1 MSEFPEENHAASY
14 QVVARRYRPQGFD
27 ELIGQEQIAHILAEA
42 IKTGRVGH
50 AYLFTGSRGVGK
62 TSAARIFAKA
72 LNCEKGPT
80 TTPCN
85 QCEICEAIT
94 SGEDIDVLEID
105 GASNRGVEEIRQIR
119 SGASIRPS
127 RSRYKIYII
136 DEVHMLTRD
145 AFNALLKT
153 LEEPP
158 GHVKFI
164 FCTTEPQ
171 KIPITILSRCQRF
184 DFSNVSS
191 KSIAAHL
198 ASIAA
203 KEGLEVEPGVLELL
217 ARHAS
222 GSMRDALSLLEQL
235 LSFSTGSVTLDGVHA
250 MLGTVDDQKILDL
263 VAAVRN
269 EDTREIF
276 KKLDEIARSGVDFG
290 ILMEQLLK
298 AFRDLLAMTA
308 GCTESDRG
316 EADFEFLFHEVTPEL
331 QEIAAFFG
339 ADRIIAS
346 MQLIDQAITRMRYST
361 QSRVLAE
368 LTMVRLAR
376 LRATELVA
384 ALIDR
389 LKAGNPAKLTYIPDD
404 NRRSTLPPSVSAP
417 RLTGAGA
424 AVSSDISARVPAASA
439 PPRQSTEHVTEASA
453 AEMPPTR
460 PPAAADLRRFSPQ
473 QLKELWT
480 ETLSSG
486 SLGPALSA
494 QALSAS
500 GFKAEDSSTLVV
512 FFPDTSVSSMRYCQT
527 EDKKILSVLTERLG
541 GGIHLKWATV
551 KSAPPAAEAP
561 SQTRASHLDQAAMFR
576 QKVNHPIVRAAEE
589 IFGAQLRDVRPPEG
603 Q

>member
-1 MSEFPEENHAASY
+1 MSEFPEENRAASY

-158 GHVKFI
+158 AHVKFI

-235 LSFSTGSVTLDGVHA
+235 LSFNTGSVTLDGVHA

-331 QEIAAFFG
+331 QEMATFFG

-346 MQLIDQAITRMRYST
+346 MQLIDQAIT
-361 QSRVLAE
+361 
-368 LTMVRLAR
+368 
-376 LRATELVA
+376 
-384 ALIDR
+384 
-389 LKAGNPAKLTYIPDD
+389 
-404 NRRSTLPPSVSAP
+404 
-417 RLTGAGA
+417 
-424 AVSSDISARVPAASA
+424 
-439 PPRQSTEHVTEASA
+439 
-453 AEMPPTR
+453 
-460 PPAAADLRRFSPQ
+460 
-473 QLKELWT
+473 
-480 ETLSSG
+480 
-486 SLGPALSA
+486 
-494 QALSAS
+494 
-500 GFKAEDSSTLVV
+500 
-512 FFPDTSVSSMRYCQT
+512 
-527 EDKKILSVLTERLG
+527 
-541 GGIHLKWATV
+541 
-551 KSAPPAAEAP
+551 
-561 SQTRASHLDQAAMFR
+561 
-576 QKVNHPIVRAAEE
+576 
-589 IFGAQLRDVRPPEG
+589 
-603 Q
+603 

>member
-1 MSEFPEENHAASY
+1 MSEFPEENRAASY

-158 GHVKFI
+158 AHVKFI

-191 KSIAAHL
+191 KSITAHL

-235 LSFSTGSVTLDGVHA
+235 LSFSTGFVTLDGVHA

-308 GCTESDRG
+308 GCTENDRG

-331 QEIAAFFG
+331 REMAAFFG

-376 LRATELVA
+376 LRATELIA
-384 ALIDR
+384 ALIER
-389 LKAGNPAKLTYIPDD
+389 LKAGNPAKLTFIPDD
-404 NRRSTLPPSVSAP
+404 NRRSALPPSASAP
-417 RLTGAGA
+417 RLVGGA
-424 AVSSDISARVPAASA
+424 AAASPDISARVPAASV
-439 PPRQSTEHVTEASA
+439 PPRHFAEPVTETPAGA
-453 AEMPPTR
+453 VPPR
-460 PPAAADLRRFSPQ
+460 PAPVDLLRFSPQ
-473 QLKELWT
+473 QLRELWT
-480 ETLSSG
+480 ETLNSG

-512 FFPDTSVSSMRYCQT
+512 LFPETSVSSMRYCQA
-527 EDKKILSVLTERLG
+527 EEKRILSLLRERLG
-541 GGIHLKWATV
+541 GGIHLKWGTV
-551 KSAPPAAEAP
+551 KSQRPAAAETP
-561 SQTRASHLDQAAMFR
+561 PQTRVSHLDQAAMFR

-589 IFGAQLRDVRPPEG
+589 IFGAELTEVRPPEG
-603 Q
+603 K

>member
-1 MSEFPEENHAASY
+1 MSEFPEENRAATSY
-14 QVVARRYRPQGFD
+14 QVVARRYRPQEFG
-27 ELIGQEQIAHILAEA
+27 ELVGQEQIAHILAEA

-62 TSAARIFAKA
+62 TSTARIFAKA

-119 SGASIRPS
+119 NGATIRPS
-127 RSRYKIYII
+127 RSRFKIYII

-158 GHVKFI
+158 AHVKFI

-191 KSIAAHL
+191 KMIVSHL

-203 KEGLEVEPGVLELL
+203 KEGLQVEPGVLELL
-217 ARHAS
+217 ARHAA

-235 LSFSTGSVTLDGVHA
+235 LSFSTGVVTLGSVHT
-250 MLGTVDDQKILDL
+250 MLGTVDDQNIFDL
-263 VAAVRN
+263 VTAIRN
-269 EDTREIF
+269 EDTRKIF
-276 KKLDEIARSGVDFG
+276 KTLDAVARSGVDFC

-298 AFRDLLAMTA
+298 AFRDLLAMTV
-308 GCTESDRG
+308 GCAEEDRLES
-316 EADFEFLFHEVTPEL
+316 DFEFLFHEVTPEL
-331 QEIAAFFG
+331 REMATFFG
-339 ADRIIAS
+339 VDRIIAS

-384 ALIDR
+384 ALIER
-389 LKAGNPAKLTYIPDD
+389 LKTSNPAKLTFITDD
-404 NRRSTLPPSVSAP
+404 SRRSTLPPSRPVARLENTTSFASEKSVEAVPRRSSSVQQLPSTPPDAP
-417 RLTGAGA
+417 VA
-424 AVSSDISARVPAASA
+424 DVPSEY
-439 PPRQSTEHVTEASA
+439 PRQTI
-453 AEMPPTR
+453 
-460 PPAAADLRRFSPQ
+460 DLQ
-473 QLKELWT
+473 QISKDNLKKIWLDMVHT
-480 ETLSSG
+480 G
-486 SLGPALSA
+486 SLGMALSA
-494 QALSAS
+494 QASLAS
-500 GFKAEDSSTLVV
+500 DFKAEDALTMLIT
-512 FFPDTSVSSMRYCQT
+512 FPDSSAMKYCQA
-527 EDKKILSVLTERLG
+527 EEQKIRLALTEKIG
-541 GGIHLKWATV
+541 GDVRLKWEVVQVPHTAPATSSV
-551 KSAPPAAEAP
+551 RS
-561 SQTRASHLDQAAMFR
+561 SLGDQRALFR
-576 QKVNHPIVRAAEE
+576 QKVNSPIVRAAEE
-589 IFGAQLRDVRPPEG
+589 IFGAELSEVRPQERK
-603 Q
+603 